1 MTEIDNA
8 EAVAWILR
16 ADNGNVQL
24 WTQDR
29 GFAEQKAGDWEAD
42 SEPLF
47 PLSSISSRNARI
59 ADLVAVAPMAGEV
72 TDADG
77 IAWFERTFGVP
88 LGDVPGRLDVERVR
102 AALSSKGEG
111 E

>member
-1 MTEIDNA
+1 MTEMK
-8 EAVAWILR
+8 EL
-16 ADNGNVQL
+16 ADELSSLLKSAGWLPQDRERVLAALSGNV
-24 WTQDR
+24 
-29 GFAEQKAGDWEAD
+29 AA
-42 SEPLF
+42 
-47 PLSSISSRNARI
+47 I
-59 ADLVAVAPMAGEV
+59 

-102 AALSSKGEG
+102 AAPSGKGAG